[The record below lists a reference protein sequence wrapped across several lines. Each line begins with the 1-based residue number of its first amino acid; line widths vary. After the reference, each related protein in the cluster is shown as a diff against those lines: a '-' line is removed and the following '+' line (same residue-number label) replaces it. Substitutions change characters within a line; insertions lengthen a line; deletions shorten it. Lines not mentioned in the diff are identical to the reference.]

1 MIKIHVEF
9 KYMGVVIALF
19 NQKGGVGKTTTCA
32 NLCAALALHGKKVL
46 CVDFDPQ
53 SNLSGGLG
61 IDRRNLEKTVYDV
74 LLGEATAEECI
85 IKGNIENLYILPASI
100 DLAGAEI
107 EISNVEKRE
116 TVLKRALS
124 KVVDEYD
131 YIIIDCPPSLGLLPV
146 NALSLASYV
155 LIPIQCEYYA
165 LEGVSQLINTV
176 NLVKRS
182 LNPKLDIV
190 GVLLTMFDSR
200 TNLSH
205 QVAGEVKHFFSSKVF
220 KTIIPRNV
228 RLAEAP
234 SHGMTIFEYD
244 KNSKGAEAYYKVAEE
259 LISRTEVTNG

>member
-1 MIKIHVEF
+1 
-9 KYMGVVIALF
+9 MGVVIALF

-32 NLCAALALHGKKVL
+32 NLCAGLAIHDKKVL

-53 SNLSGGLG
+53 SNLSSGLG
-61 IDRRNLEKTVYDV
+61 IDRRKLDKTVYEV
-74 LLGEATAEECI
+74 LLGQAKASECI
-85 IKGNIENLYILPASI
+85 VAGNINNLYILPASI

-116 TVLKRALS
+116 TVLKRALEEII
-124 KVVDEYD
+124 DDYD
-131 YIIIDCPPSLGLLPV
+131 FIIIDCPPSLGLLPV
-146 NALSLASYV
+146 NALAVASKV

-182 LNPKLDIV
+182 LNPKLDVI

-205 QVAGEVKHFFSSKVF
+205 QVASEVKHFFGGKVF
-220 KTIIPRNV
+220 STIIPRNV

-244 KNSKGAEAYYKVAEE
+244 KNSRGAKAYSDVAAE
-259 LISRTEVTNG
+259 LIRRTEVK

>member
-1 MIKIHVEF
+1 
-9 KYMGVVIALF
+9 MGVVIALF

-32 NLCAALALHGKKVL
+32 NLCAGLALHNKKVL

-53 SNLSGGLG
+53 SNLSSGLG

-74 LLGEATAEECI
+74 LLGEAKAEECI
-85 IKGNIENLYILPASI
+85 IPCSIENLYILPASI

-116 TVLKRALS
+116 TVLKRAL
-124 KVVDEYD
+124 KNVVEEYD

-146 NALSLASYV
+146 NALALCSHV

-182 LNPKLDIV
+182 LNPKLDVV

-205 QVAGEVKHFFSSKVF
+205 QVAGEVKHFFGGKVF
-220 KTIIPRNV
+220 NTIIPRNV

-244 KNSKGAEAYYKVAEE
+244 KSSKGAEAYYKVAKE
-259 LISRTEVTNG
+259 LIRRTEVENG

>member
-1 MIKIHVEF
+1 
-9 KYMGVVIALF
+9 MGVVIALF

-32 NLCAALALHGKKVL
+32 NLCAGLALHNKKVL

-61 IDRRNLEKTVYDV
+61 VDRRSLEKTVYDV
-74 LLGEATAEECI
+74 LLGNEKAEDCI
-85 IKGNIENLYILPASI
+85 IKGNIEGLDILPASI

-116 TVLKRALS
+116 TVLKRALAGIID
-124 KVVDEYD
+124 KYD

-146 NALSLASYV
+146 NALAVCSHV

-182 LNPKLDIV
+182 LNPKLDVV

-205 QVAGEVKHFFSSKVF
+205 QVAGEVKHFFGSKVF
-220 KTIIPRNV
+220 NTIIPRNV

-244 KNSKGAEAYYKVAEE
+244 KQSKGAEAYYNVAGE
-259 LISRTEVTNG
+259 LIKRMEVENG

>member
-1 MIKIHVEF
+1 M
-9 KYMGVVIALF
+9 
-19 NQKGGVGKTTTCA
+19 
-32 NLCAALALHGKKVL
+32 
-46 CVDFDPQ
+46 
-53 SNLSGGLG
+53 
-61 IDRRNLEKTVYDV
+61 
-74 LLGEATAEECI
+74 
-85 IKGNIENLYILPASI
+85 
-100 DLAGAEI
+100 
-107 EISNVEKRE
+107 EKRE
-116 TVLKRALS
+116 TVLKRAMS

-131 YIIIDCPPSLGLLPV
+131 FIIIDCPPSLGLLPV

-182 LNPKLDIV
+182 LNPKLDVV

-205 QVAGEVKHFFSSKVF
+205 QVAGEVKHFFGSKVF
-220 KTIIPRNV
+220 RTIIPRNV

-244 KNSKGAEAYYKVAEE
+244 KNSKGAEAYFNVAEE
-259 LISRTEVTNG
+259 LINRTEVANG